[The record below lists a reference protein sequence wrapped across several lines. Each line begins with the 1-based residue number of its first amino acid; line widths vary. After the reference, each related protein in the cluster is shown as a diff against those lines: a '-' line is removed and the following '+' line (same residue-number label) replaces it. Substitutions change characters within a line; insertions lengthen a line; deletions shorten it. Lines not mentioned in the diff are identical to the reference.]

1 MSREREAQVGSQAM
15 TFCKEPGLPEIYE
28 RKKLELELVGHA
40 VIRLGGIGEVFIVLP
55 LTQRQVLDVIQRR

>member
-1 MSREREAQVGSQAM
+1 M